1 MRNPFG
7 KRPGGADSGQ
17 TGAHGAAQ
25 PLSPAPGP
33 GESSDS
39 RAGAHGAAQDLAAML
54 RPGDGPAR
62 TAGADDP
69 TQVLPVV
76 AGETRLSGIVQK
88 RRRRLR
94 PMDVLATATLGPR
107 TRLMRAALSALG
119 IAIGIAA
126 LVALQGIP
134 ASQQA
139 EFRAELDRQGA
150 NLIVVYPGHES
161 QDPNSAA
168 IPLPDTAPAMVG
180 RIAPVEA
187 VLARRD
193 LVDVLVYRNSM
204 IPAGQSGSISAAMA
218 DGDLLGTLN
227 VELAEGRWFDAASRT
242 LPTVVL
248 GDGAARRLGV
258 GVGARIW
265 IDNRWWAVIGV
276 LERMNLA
283 QEMDSTAFLAP
294 DYAGGLYPDVELASI
309 YVAAAHGKAGA
320 VRSVMAA
327 TVNPANPRG
336 VEVTGLSDWAAAGQM
351 VDDMFRT
358 LSLGLGALALL
369 IGGIGIANTMVVAVM
384 ERRGEVGLRRAMGA
398 RTGQIALQF
407 VLEAAFIG
415 FAGGVL
421 GVGLGAYA
429 TYLYTSVGDMAFA
442 IPWWVIAAGPAISVV
457 VGALAG
463 LYPSLKAARLSPTVA
478 LRAI

>member
-1 MRNPFG
+1 MKNP
-7 KRPGGADSGQ
+7 
-17 TGAHGAAQ
+17 
-25 PLSPAPGP
+25 
-33 GESSDS
+33 
-39 RAGAHGAAQDLAAML
+39 L
-54 RPGDGPAR
+54 RRSAR
-62 TAGADDP
+62 TSANQPAKAGGSQED
-69 TQVLPVV
+69 TQVLAPIAVP
-76 AGETRLSGIVQK
+76 APLNEIVQQ

-107 TRLMRAALSALG
+107 TRLVRASLSALG

-161 QDPNSAA
+161 AEPDSAV
-168 IPLPDTAPAMVG
+168 IPLPETAPAMVG
-180 RIAPVEA
+180 RIAPVTG

-193 LVDVLVYRNSM
+193 LADVLVYRNNM
-204 IPAGQSGSISAAMA
+204 IPAGQSGSISAAIA

-227 VELAEGRWFDAASRT
+227 VNLAEGRWFDAASRT
-242 LPTVVL
+242 VPTAVL
-248 GDGAARRLGV
+248 GNGAAERLGV

-265 IDNRWWAVIGV
+265 VDNRWWAVIGV
-276 LERMNLA
+276 LERMELA

-294 DYAGGLYPDVELASI
+294 DYAADLYPEQPLASI
-309 YVAAAHGKAGA
+309 YVEAAHGKAGA
-320 VRSVMAA
+320 VRLVMAA

-336 VEVTGLSDWAAAGQM
+336 VEVAGLSDYYAAGEL

-358 LSLGLGALALL
+358 LSVGLGALALL

-415 FAGGVL
+415 FAGGIM
-421 GVGLGAYA
+421 GVALGAYA
-429 TYLYTSVGDMAFA
+429 TFLYTSLGDMAFA
-442 IPWWVIAAGPAISVV
+442 IPWWVVAAGPGISVV
-457 VGALAG
+457 VGVLAG